1 MVVDPE
7 AVYRIAQARTHLR
20 RLEGSANLDVD
31 ALDRIVVFGEIG
43 YAIVHRVALPVLCER
58 LARRRGAPAGLSGTS
73 RPGSA
78 CETLHGR
85 RMSRWTDRYERLGG
99 LSRPQTPLLLQF
111 RAAPLA
117 NAPDDP

>member
-58 LARRRGAPAGLSGTS
+58 LARRRGAGRTV
-73 RPGSA
+73 RDV
-78 CETLHGR
+78 ET
-85 RMSRWTDRYERLGG
+85 W
-99 LSRPQTPLLLQF
+99 F
-111 RAAPLA
+111 RVRDTAWETYVEVDGPV
-117 NAPDDP
+117 